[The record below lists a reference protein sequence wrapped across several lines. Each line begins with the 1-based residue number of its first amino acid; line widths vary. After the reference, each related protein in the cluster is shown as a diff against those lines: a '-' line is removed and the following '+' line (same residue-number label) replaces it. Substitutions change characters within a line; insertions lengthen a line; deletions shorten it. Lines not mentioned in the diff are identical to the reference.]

1 MTQIKFTN
9 AARRDLKSIFT
20 YTVRTWGK
28 QQAEK
33 YSAQLK
39 AHMLDISTRTAFSK
53 PVQVSRNNLK
63 QSAVGRHIVVFEQ
76 TDAQILI
83 VRILHASMD
92 IPRQVSG
99 SH

>member
-1 MTQIKFTN
+1 MQIKFTN
-9 AARRDLKSIFT
+9 AARQDLKSIFT

-39 AHMLDISTRTAFSK
+39 SHLSDISKSAAFSK
-53 PVQVSRNNLK
+53 PVQCSRNNLK

-76 TDAQILI
+76 TNTQILI
-83 VRILHASMD
+83 VRILHEAMD
-92 IPRQVSG
+92 IPRHVSG

>member
-9 AARRDLKSIFT
+9 AARQDLKSIFT

-28 QQAEK
+28 RQAEQ

-39 AHMLDISTRTAFSK
+39 AHMLGISTSTAFSK
-53 PVQVSRNNLK
+53 PVQGSRNNLK

-92 IPRQVSG
+92 IPRHVSG
-99 SH
+99 GH